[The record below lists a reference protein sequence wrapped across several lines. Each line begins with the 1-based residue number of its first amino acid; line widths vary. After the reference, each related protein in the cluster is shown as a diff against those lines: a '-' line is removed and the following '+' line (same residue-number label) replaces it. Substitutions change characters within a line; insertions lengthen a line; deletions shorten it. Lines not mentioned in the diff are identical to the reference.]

1 MKQKQRIKLLTK
13 TTSIYLVF
21 TFAAFF
27 FSALFLIN
35 ETDEYINSELDRRYQ
50 WTEGKI
56 ISNIKNKINSII
68 IVSSS
73 FLEIKLLF
81 KFFSI
86 LIKVLKLINNEN
98 IPNNNPNK

>member
-56 ISNIKNKINSII
+56 ISNIKKYGEVKKKRTYAAVYDIEKMPKQSTFPIY
-68 IVSSS
+68 SD
-73 FLEIKLLF
+73 
-81 KFFSI
+81 
-86 LIKVLKLINNEN
+86 
-98 IPNNNPNK
+98 